1 MERSHDTEA
10 RRNDKIPCMGER
22 IVLFDGHSLDG
33 WRMAGPGSFELVD
46 AVLET
51 RGGMG
56 LLWYS
61 AQAFTDFVLDID
73 WQVARVEDNSGVFVR
88 FPDAGDDPWVAVS
101 EGYEIQIHDTA
112 PEPIHQTGGIYSF
125 AAPSMVASNP
135 PGSWNHCS
143 IECVGQQYVVVLNGV
158 EVTRFTGSRG
168 TEGFVGLQNH
178 DPKSLVRFRR
188 VIVTMATVPVR

>member
-1 MERSHDTEA
+1 M
-10 RRNDKIPCMGER
+10 
-22 IVLFDGHSLDG
+22 LFDGRTLDG
-33 WRMAGPGSFELVD
+33 WQMAGPGSFELVD
-46 AVLET
+46 GVLET

-61 AQAFTDFVLDID
+61 AQAFADFVLDID
-73 WQVARVEDNSGVFVR
+73 WQAAQVEDNSGVFVR
-88 FPDAGDDPWVAVS
+88 FPDPAGDPWVAVN

-135 PGSWNHCS
+135 PGSWNHYS
-143 IECVGQQYVVVLNGV
+143 IACVGQQYAVVLNGQ
-158 EVTRFTGSRG
+158 EVTRFTGSRRTAG
-168 TEGFVGLQNH
+168 YVGLQNH

-188 VIVTMATVPVR
+188 VTVTAFTEPRT

>member
-1 MERSHDTEA
+1 
-10 RRNDKIPCMGER
+10 MGER
-22 IVLFDGHSLDG
+22 VVLFDGHRPDG

-46 AVLET
+46 DVLES

-61 AQAFTDFVLDID
+61 AQAFSDFVLDID
-73 WQVARVEDNSGVFVR
+73 WQVVRVEDNSGVFVR
-88 FPDAGDDPWVAVS
+88 FPDPAGDPWVAVN

-135 PGSWNHCS
+135 PGAWNHYS

-188 VIVTMATVPVR
+188 VTVTTAINLASSVDLGNSNTGVGQ